1 MDKLAELIDAAR
13 GLSPAERRK
22 LIGELD
28 ALDRQ
33 ESTASSSPE
42 PLGALLAISGSVHA
56 DFSDI
61 STDKYTHV
69 AAASSDPKS

>member
-22 LIGELD
+22 LIGELN

-33 ESTASSSPE
+33 ESATGSPPE
-42 PLGALLAISGSVHA
+42 PLAALLAISGSVHA
-56 DFSDI
+56 EFSDI
-61 STDKYTHV
+61 STDKYAHV
-69 AAASSDPKS
+69 AEASADSKS